1 LNTAEKTLIVIVG
14 PTASGKTALAI
25 ELAKKFKTKIIS
37 ADSRQFFKEIPIGT
51 AAPTKEQL
59 KEVSHYFIGNLSI
72 TDSYNVSQF
81 EKDALQLLDKEWK
94 NHDQLIMVGGS
105 GLYVNAVC
113 KGIDDLPDPDKE
125 LRKRLNEFY
134 ERDGI
139 EAIQLKLK
147 ELDPE
152 YYKKVDV
159 NNPKRL
165 LRAIEVC
172 LQTGNTYT
180 SLRKN
185 KPKKRDF
192 QIIKLGLE
200 IERNKL
206 NERINK
212 RTDEMMKSGWLV
224 EARTVYPYRQLNAL
238 NTVGFKELF
247 AYFDGKMTFKDA
259 TEKIKTNTRRFA
271 KRQMT
276 WFKKDAGISWFNP
289 KDKEKIISYLYDNL

>member
-1 LNTAEKTLIVIVG
+1 MNTAEKTLIVIVG

-59 KEVSHYFIGNLSI
+59 KEVAHYFIGNLSI
-72 TDSYNVSQF
+72 TDNYNVSQF

-94 NHDQLIMVGGS
+94 NQDQLIMVGGS

-125 LRKRLNEFY
+125 LRKKLNEYY

-152 YYKKVDV
+152 YYKNVDI
-159 NNPKRL
+159 NNPIRL

-200 IERNKL
+200 IERNIL

-212 RTDEMMKSGWLV
+212 RTDEMMKSGWLE

-276 WFKKDAGISWFNP
+276 WFKKDAEISWFNP

>member
-1 LNTAEKTLIVIVG
+1 
-14 PTASGKTALAI
+14 
-25 ELAKKFKTKIIS
+25 
-37 ADSRQFFKEIPIGT
+37 
-51 AAPTKEQL
+51 
-59 KEVSHYFIGNLSI
+59 
-72 TDSYNVSQF
+72 
-81 EKDALQLLDKEWK
+81 
-94 NHDQLIMVGGS
+94 
-105 GLYVNAVC
+105 
-113 KGIDDLPDPDKE
+113 
-125 LRKRLNEFY
+125 
-134 ERDGI
+134 
-139 EAIQLKLK
+139 
-147 ELDPE
+147 
-152 YYKKVDV
+152 
-159 NNPKRL
+159 
-165 LRAIEVC
+165 

-200 IERNKL
+200 IERNIL

-212 RTDEMMKSGWLV
+212 RTDEMVKSGWLD

>member
-1 LNTAEKTLIVIVG
+1 MNTAEKTLIVIVG

-25 ELAKKFKTKIIS
+25 ELAKKFKTNIIS

-72 TDSYNVSQF
+72 TDNYNVSQF

-125 LRKRLNEFY
+125 LRKKLNEYY

-152 YYKKVDV
+152 YYKNVDV

-200 IERNKL
+200 IERNIL

-212 RTDEMMKSGWLV
+212 RTDEMVKSGWLD

>member
-1 LNTAEKTLIVIVG
+1 
-14 PTASGKTALAI
+14 
-25 ELAKKFKTKIIS
+25 
-37 ADSRQFFKEIPIGT
+37 
-51 AAPTKEQL
+51 
-59 KEVSHYFIGNLSI
+59 
-72 TDSYNVSQF
+72 
-81 EKDALQLLDKEWK
+81 
-94 NHDQLIMVGGS
+94 
-105 GLYVNAVC
+105 
-113 KGIDDLPDPDKE
+113 
-125 LRKRLNEFY
+125 
-134 ERDGI
+134 
-139 EAIQLKLK
+139 
-147 ELDPE
+147 
-152 YYKKVDV
+152 
-159 NNPKRL
+159 
-165 LRAIEVC
+165 RAIEVC

-200 IERNKL
+200 IERNIL

-212 RTDEMMKSGWLV
+212 RTDEMVKSGWLD